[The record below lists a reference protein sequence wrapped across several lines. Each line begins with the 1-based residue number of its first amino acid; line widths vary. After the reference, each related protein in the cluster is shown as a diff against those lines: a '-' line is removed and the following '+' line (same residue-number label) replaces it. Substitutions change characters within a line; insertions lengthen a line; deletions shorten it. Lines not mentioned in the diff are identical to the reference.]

1 MGRDPDAGKEGR
13 MRRVWQDEMVGWY
26 HRLNG
31 YYFEQTPGDSEE
43 QGSMACFIP
52 QSRSVGHDLV
62 IEQQRH
68 SGSAIKFTHC
78 HFLIRK

>member
-1 MGRDPDAGKEGR
+1 
-13 MRRVWQDEMVGWY
+13 MVILN
-26 HRLNG
+26 HQHNG
-31 YYFEQTPGDSEE
+31 YELEQTPGDSEE

-62 IEQQRH
+62 TEQQRH